1 VLRNITRWGLVA
13 TLGLI
18 VASSAWADATG
29 KWSWTVNFNGNEVKQ
44 TLELKQ
50 DGEKLT
56 GNISGRNGQ
65 KTDIT
70 DGKAAGNDISFNVVR
85 SRNGQEFKQAYKG
98 TVDGD
103 TLKLKV
109 TFNANGQEQTREI
122 TAKREK

>member
-1 VLRNITRWGLVA
+1 VFRNITRWGLVA
-13 TLGLI
+13 ALGLI
-18 VASSAWADATG
+18 VASGAWADATG

-44 TLELKQ
+44 TLDLKQ

-56 GNISGRNGQ
+56 GNITGRNGQ

-70 DGKAAGNDISFNVVR
+70 DGKANGNDISFAVVR
-85 SRNGQEFKQAYKG
+85 NRNGQEIKQAFKG

-103 TLKLKV
+103 NLKLKV
-109 TFNANGQEQTREI
+109 TVNVNGQEQTRDI